1 MSGVIEVSA
10 KKVINGESHEATIPY
25 DFGENLKEMTEKF
38 TDSVV
43 FTQARAQ
50 MKIVLQAAMRRRLE
64 AGQTCDDPPESWKPG
79 VQMERIVD
87 PFAAAKALFATKSDE
102 EKRAFLEQLQ
112 GL

>member
-10 KKVINGESHEATIPY
+10 KKNENEATIQY
-25 DFGENLKEMTEKF
+25 DFGEDLAAMVEKF
-38 TDSVV
+38 TEPVV

-64 AGQTCDDPPESWKPG
+64 AGQPCDDLAEVWKPG

-87 PFAAAKALFATKSDE
+87 PFAAAKALFATKSDD
-102 EKRAFLEQLQ
+102 EKRAFLEELQ
-112 GL
+112 NA